1 MRSIDRSNDRS
12 IRVSQA
18 LFAFLVTRRLEIKLK
33 LRLVEEYF
41 LQTLSSLTAGIS
53 LRTNSRVSNAHKLFI
68 L

>member
-12 IRVSQA
+12 IGVSQA
-18 LFAFLVTRRLEIKLK
+18 LFALFSHEKTGNR
-33 LRLVEEYF
+33 VETKTCRGVFFANFE
-41 LQTLSSLTAGIS
+41 LTAGIS